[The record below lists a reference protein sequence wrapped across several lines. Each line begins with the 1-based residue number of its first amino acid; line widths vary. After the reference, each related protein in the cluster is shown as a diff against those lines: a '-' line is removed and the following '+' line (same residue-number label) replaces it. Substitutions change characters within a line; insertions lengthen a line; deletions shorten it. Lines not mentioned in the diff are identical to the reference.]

1 MNSPGNKAVVEYAP
15 SFRGEE
21 VLPTFRWVVCGLLFF
36 ATTINYMDRQV
47 IGILASPLQ
56 KELGWSESNYGWI
69 IGAFQAGYAVGMLL
83 CGRLIDR
90 VGTRIGYALG
100 ITVWSVAAAAHGLLS
115 SAFGFGAARFAL
127 GVGEASNFP
136 AAVKTVAEW
145 FPQRERA
152 LATGLFNSGSN
163 IGAVLAP
170 LLVPFIALRWGW
182 RWAFFLT
189 GGLGFAWLALW
200 LLVYRRPSP
209 RARPVDSGDT
219 ANRAPSVAAEPPI
232 AWSKLLAMRETW
244 ALGLARFATDP
255 IWWFYLYWLPKFL
268 KAEHGVVLDKLGPP
282 LVAIYLAADVGSIA
296 GGYLS
301 SALMKRGWQSLKARK
316 AAMLVSAV
324 CVTPMIFAA
333 RISGLWQ
340 AVALVGLAAAAH
352 QGWSANLYTIVS
364 DMYPQRAV
372 ASMIGL
378 CGFFGSAGGIIFSVS
393 TGLILQRTGLY
404 SPMFFMCGVAYLIG
418 LAIIHMGTRGS
429 VETEAA

>member
-1 MNSPGNKAVVEYAP
+1 MDSSDNKALLEQPISSAE
-15 SFRGEE
+15 SL
-21 VLPTFRWVVCGLLFF
+21 LPTFRWVVCGLLFF
-36 ATTINYMDRQV
+36 ATTINYVDRQV
-47 IGILASPLQ
+47 IGILATPLQ
-56 KELGWSESNYGWI
+56 KELGWSESAYGWI

-90 VGTRIGYALG
+90 VGTRLGYAVG
-100 ITVWSVAAAAHGLLS
+100 IGVWSVAAAAHGLLS
-115 SAFGFGAARFAL
+115 SAFGFGVARCAL

-136 AAVKTVAEW
+136 AAVKTIAEW

-152 LATGLFNSGSN
+152 FATGLFNSGSN
-163 IGAVLAP
+163 VGAVLAP
-170 LLVPFIALRWGW
+170 LVVPFIALRWGW

-189 GGLGFAWLALW
+189 GALGFVWLALW
-200 LLVYRRPSP
+200 LLVYRRPDLP
-209 RARPVDSGDT
+209 AAERTGPA
-219 ANRAPSVAAEPPI
+219 ANRVEADPAGRSVP
-232 AWSKLLAMRETW
+232 WSKLLAMCETW

-268 KAEHGVVLDKLGPP
+268 KAQHGVVLDKLGPP

-301 SALMKRGWQSLKARK
+301 SVLMRNGWHSLKARK
-316 AAMLVSAV
+316 AAMLVSAL

-378 CGFFGSAGGIIFSVS
+378 CGFFGSAGGILFSVS

-404 SPMFFMCGVAYLIG
+404 SPMFFMCGIAYLVG
-418 LAIIHMGTRGS
+418 LAIIHLGTRGR
-429 VETEAA
+429 AANATT

>member
-1 MNSPGNKAVVEYAP
+1 MSKDTSAPLTAQVAAAP
-15 SFRGEE
+15 SA
-21 VLPTFRWVVCGLLFF
+21 LPAFRWVVCGLLFF

-56 KELGWSESNYGWI
+56 KELGWSESDYGWI

-115 SAFGFGAARFAL
+115 SAFGFGAARCAL
-127 GVGEASNFP
+127 GIGEASNFP
-136 AAVKTVAEW
+136 AAVKAIAEW

-152 LATGLFNSGSN
+152 FATGLFNSGSN
-163 IGAVLAP
+163 VGAVLAP
-170 LLVPFIALRWGW
+170 LLVPLIALRWGW

-189 GGLGFAWLALW
+189 GSLGLVWLVLW
-200 LLVYRRPSP
+200 LLLYRSP
-209 RARPVDSGDT
+209 AAPAERLATDVKSGL
-219 ANRAPSVAAEPPI
+219 PQVGSVP
-232 AWSKLLAMRETW
+232 WRKLLGMRETW
-244 ALGLARFATDP
+244 ALGMARFATDP

-282 LVAIYLAADVGSIA
+282 LVAIYLAADVGSVA

-301 SALMKRGWQSLKARK
+301 SALMRRGWPSLKARK
-316 AAMLVSAV
+316 AAMLVAAL
-324 CVTPMIFAA
+324 CVTPMIFAS

-352 QGWSANLYTIVS
+352 QGWSCNLYTIVS

-378 CGFFGSAGGIIFSVS
+378 CGFFGSAGGILFSVT
-393 TGLILQRTGLY
+393 TGLILQRSGLY
-404 SPMFFMCGVAYLIG
+404 SPMFFMCGVAYLVG
-418 LAIIHMGTRGS
+418 LAIIHAGTRKT
-429 VETEAA
+429 VEREAS

>member
-1 MNSPGNKAVVEYAP
+1 MKETENRSALARSVGPLVED
-15 SFRGEE
+15 

-36 ATTINYMDRQV
+36 ATTINYVDRQV
-47 IGILASPLQ
+47 IGILAVPLQ
-56 KELGWSESNYGWI
+56 RELGWSESGYGWI

-90 VGTRIGYALG
+90 VGTRVGYALG
-100 ITVWSVAAAAHGLLS
+100 IGVWSVAAAAHGLLS
-115 SAFGFGAARFAL
+115 SVFGFGVARCAL

-136 AAVKTVAEW
+136 AAVKTIAEW
-145 FPQRERA
+145 FPKRERA
-152 LATGLFNSGSN
+152 FATGLFNSGSN

-170 LLVPFIALRWGW
+170 LVVPFIALRWGW

-189 GGLGFAWLALW
+189 GALGFIWLALW
-200 LLVYRRPSP
+200 LLLYRKPGP
-209 RARPVDSGDT
+209 QAAIEKGLE
-219 ANRAPSVAAEPPI
+219 ANGNEDNSERISVP
-232 AWSKLLAMRETW
+232 WSNLLAMRETW

-268 KAEHGVVLDKLGPP
+268 KAQHGVVLDKLGPP

-301 SALMKRGWQSLKARK
+301 SALMRRGWHSLKARK
-316 AAMLVSAV
+316 TAMLVSAV

-333 RISGLWQ
+333 KISGLWQ

-352 QGWSANLYTIVS
+352 QGWSCNLYTIVS

-378 CGFFGSAGGIIFSVS
+378 CGFFGSVGGILFSVS

-404 SPMFFMCGVAYLIG
+404 SPMFFMCGVAYLVG
-418 LAIIHMGTRGS
+418 LAIIHTGTRHS
-429 VETEAA
+429 MENEAA

>member
-1 MNSPGNKAVVEYAP
+1 MNKL
-15 SFRGEE
+15 GETVTE
-21 VLPTFRWVVCGLLFF
+21 RSASRLGAQALPTFRWVVCGLLFF
-36 ATTINYMDRQV
+36 ATTINYVDRQV
-47 IGILASPLQ
+47 IGILAVPLQ
-56 KELGWSESNYGWI
+56 KELGWSESAYGWI

-90 VGTRIGYALG
+90 VGTRIGYAFG
-100 ITVWSVAAAAHGLLS
+100 IGLWSIAAAAHGLLS
-115 SAFGFGAARFAL
+115 SAFGFGVARCAL

-136 AAVKTVAEW
+136 AAIKTIAEW

-152 LATGLFNSGSN
+152 FATGLFNSGSN
-163 IGAVLAP
+163 VGAVLAP
-170 LLVPFIALRWGW
+170 LAVPFIALRWGW

-189 GGLGFAWLALW
+189 GALGFIWLALW
-200 LLVYRRPSP
+200 LSLYRRPGPQAALEKGLPGNSGADSP
-209 RARPVDSGDT
+209 REASL
-219 ANRAPSVAAEPPI
+219 S
-232 AWSKLLAMRETW
+232 WSQLLAIRQTW

-268 KAEHGVVLDKLGPP
+268 KAQHGVVLDQLGPP

-301 SALMKRGWQSLKARK
+301 SALMRRGWHSLQARK

-324 CVTPMIFAA
+324 SVTPMIFAA

-364 DMYPQRAV
+364 DMYPQKAV

-404 SPMFFMCGVAYLIG
+404 SPMFFMCGIAYLVG
-418 LAIIHMGTRGS
+418 LAIIHAGTRGS
-429 VETEAA
+429 PENGTA

>member
-1 MNSPGNKAVVEYAP
+1 MSESENQAVFERPVSPLVED
-15 SFRGEE
+15 

-36 ATTINYMDRQV
+36 ATTINYVDRQV
-47 IGILASPLQ
+47 IGILATPLQ
-56 KELGWSESNYGWI
+56 KELGWSESAYGWI

-90 VGTRIGYALG
+90 IGTRVGYALG

-115 SAFGFGAARFAL
+115 SAFGFGVARCAL

-136 AAVKTVAEW
+136 AAIKTVAEW

-152 LATGLFNSGSN
+152 FATGLFNSGSN

-170 LLVPFIALRWGW
+170 LVVPFIALRWGW

-189 GGLGFAWLALW
+189 GGLGLVWLALW
-200 LLVYRRPSP
+200 LLLYRAPNP
-209 RARPVDSGDT
+209 RAPKEAGFPASAKDNAAGT
-219 ANRAPSVAAEPPI
+219 SVP
-232 AWSKLLAMRETW
+232 WSKLLAMRETW

-268 KAEHGVVLDKLGPP
+268 KAQHGVVLDKLGPP

-301 SALMKRGWQSLKARK
+301 SALMRRGWHSLKARK
-316 AAMLVSAV
+316 TAMLVSAL

-364 DMYPQRAV
+364 DMYPQSAV

-404 SPMFFMCGVAYLIG
+404 SPMFFMCGIAYLVG
-418 LAIIHMGTRGS
+418 LAIIHVGTRGRA
-429 VETEAA
+429 ENGAT

>member
-1 MNSPGNKAVVEYAP
+1 MKETENRSALARSVGPLVED
-15 SFRGEE
+15 

-36 ATTINYMDRQV
+36 ATTINYVDRQV
-47 IGILASPLQ
+47 IGILAVPLQ
-56 KELGWSESNYGWI
+56 RELGWSESGYGWI

-90 VGTRIGYALG
+90 VGTRVGYALG
-100 ITVWSVAAAAHGLLS
+100 IGVWSVAAAAHGLLS
-115 SAFGFGAARFAL
+115 SVFGFGVARCAL

-136 AAVKTVAEW
+136 AAVKTIAEW
-145 FPQRERA
+145 FPKRERA
-152 LATGLFNSGSN
+152 FATGLFNSGSN

-170 LLVPFIALRWGW
+170 LVVPFIALRWGW

-189 GGLGFAWLALW
+189 GALGFIWLALW
-200 LLVYRRPSP
+200 LLLYRKPGP
-209 RARPVDSGDT
+209 QAAIEKGLE
-219 ANRAPSVAAEPPI
+219 ANGNEDNSERISVP
-232 AWSKLLAMRETW
+232 WSNLLAMRETW

-268 KAEHGVVLDKLGPP
+268 KAQHGVVLDKLGPP

-301 SALMKRGWQSLKARK
+301 SALMRRGWHSLKARK
-316 AAMLVSAV
+316 TAMLVSAV

-333 RISGLWQ
+333 KISGLWQ

-352 QGWSANLYTIVS
+352 QGWSCNLYTIVS

-378 CGFFGSAGGIIFSVS
+378 CGFFGSVGGILFSVS

-404 SPMFFMCGVAYLIG
+404 SPMFFMCGVAYLVG
-418 LAIIHMGTRGS
+418 LAIIHAGTRHS
-429 VETEAA
+429 MENQAA

>member
-1 MNSPGNKAVVEYAP
+1 MKKPGNQPLLEAP
-15 SFRGEE
+15 ASPI
-21 VLPTFRWVVCGLLFF
+21 VPDALPTFRWIVCGLLFF
-36 ATTINYMDRQV
+36 ATTINYVDRQV
-47 IGILASPLQ
+47 IGILATPLQ
-56 KELGWSESNYGWI
+56 KELGWSESAYGWI
-69 IGAFQAGYAVGMLL
+69 IGGFQAGYAVGMLL

-90 VGTRIGYALG
+90 IGTRVGYALG
-100 ITVWSVAAAAHGLLS
+100 IGVWSIAAAAHGWLS
-115 SAFGFGAARFAL
+115 SALGFGVARCAL
-127 GVGEASNFP
+127 GIGEASNFP

-145 FPQRERA
+145 FPKRERA
-152 LATGLFNSGSN
+152 LATGIFNSGSN

-170 LLVPFIALRWGW
+170 LAVPFIALRWGW

-189 GGLGFAWLALW
+189 GALGFVWLGLW
-200 LLVYRRPSP
+200 LCLYRKPGP
-209 RARPVDSGDT
+209 YAREEQAEATDGTEGFSGG
-219 ANRAPSVAAEPPI
+219 ASVP
-232 AWSKLLAMRETW
+232 WRTLLARRATW

-301 SALMKRGWQSLKARK
+301 SALIRRGWQSLRARK
-316 AAMLVSAV
+316 TAMLVSAI

-352 QGWSANLYTIVS
+352 QGWSCNLYTIVS
-364 DMYPQRAV
+364 DLYPQGAV

-378 CGFFGSAGGIIFSVS
+378 CGFFGSAGGILFSVS

-404 SPMFFMCGVAYLIG
+404 SPMFFMCGIAYLAG
-418 LAIIHMGTRGS
+418 LAVIHAGTIRSGEK
-429 VETEAA
+429 ETV